1 MRQNLAASIAPW
13 LLTASALLTIS
24 SGKPARAIPDH
35 ALTPE
40 VQASIDARVS
50 ELEALLPN
58 LLCRERITRTRFRE
72 GFERRQ
78 RDEFYD
84 VMFVRDHDGPLGLR
98 AVRFQP
104 DDKRESSKAA
114 PEEMPEPML
123 WWAILAEPRRRTL
136 GFQVTRRSFDESV
149 IEWQSA
155 QSPLDLSRHD
165 AWSGRVTWDMTHDFP
180 SLITAE
186 PNFQLRTI
194 DARRMRRQT
203 AFKINLFGWVISTA
217 KRALVGR
224 LTVIYD
230 LQFEGQRLPR
240 RAELTI
246 RERVGATDDDENLR
260 ESTVVEYSECHR
272 FATDTEQKY
281 ERPVDDAR

>member
-1 MRQNLAASIAPW
+1 MTQNPAASSAPW
-13 LLTASALLTIS
+13 LLTASALLTLS
-24 SGKPARAIPDH
+24 VGSPARAIPNH

-40 VQASIDARVS
+40 VQASIDARVT

-58 LLCRERITRTRFRE
+58 LLCRERITRTRFRD
-72 GFERRQ
+72 GAERRQ

-84 VMFVRDHDGPLGLR
+84 VMFVRDHDEPLGLR

-104 DDKRESSKAA
+104 DDKSESSNAGPKG
-114 PEEMPEPML
+114 MPEPML

-136 GFQVTRRSFDESV
+136 GFQVTRRSLDESV
-149 IEWQSA
+149 IEWQSS

-165 AWSGRVTWDMTHDFP
+165 AWSGRVIWDMTHEFP

-186 PNFQLRTI
+186 PNFQVRTI

-203 AFKINLFGWVISTA
+203 ALRINLFGWVIVTA
-217 KRALVGR
+217 KRALVGKM
-224 LTVIYD
+224 TVVYD

-272 FATDTEQKY
+272 FATDTDQKY
-281 ERPVDDAR
+281 ERPVEDAR